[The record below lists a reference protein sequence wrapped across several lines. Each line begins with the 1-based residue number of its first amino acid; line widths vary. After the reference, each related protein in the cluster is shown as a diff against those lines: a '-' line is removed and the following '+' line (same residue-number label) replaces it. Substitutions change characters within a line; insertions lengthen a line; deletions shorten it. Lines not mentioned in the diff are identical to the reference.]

1 MERERVI
8 RIFLSYA
15 FKPWQG
21 AYKAPEIR
29 SMLDRAVASAAKQ
42 QGLEGRNVRLVPD
55 YVMEPGRI
63 LRDEIHR
70 KIRSSDMAVVD
81 ISDNNPNVLYEL
93 GYMDA
98 LGKYPPILL
107 KSNREKDKYE
117 VPSDINSKIYIP
129 YDCIDDAEFE
139 LAGAIEKQV
148 MEILD
153 APPGRNEIGSL
164 WCGREARAIRVIA
177 PKSQVDTEFSRVES
191 PNYDRFHKMGDKT
204 AVWETLVLLARLYP
218 DADVTVHVADEFD
231 MESEMNRDNLVAIGG
246 PGFGDDE
253 GNRVCRLI
261 SQRMGSV
268 VSYAEDYE
276 TMLADGDRLTASS
289 KGGVMSR
296 DHGYFAR
303 FRNPYNPDSTVVLI
317 HGIHT
322 LGVLGAARALSDNA
336 ASLDN
341 VKWAL
346 GRLGSDPSFESWFP
360 VGVTGGVVDTPL
372 MKDAKMSYFSDPA
385 GPADKCAARPPKSGQ
400 RGRGLHGLW
409 RRWKNVFR

>member
-15 FKPWQG
+15 FKPWQN
-21 AYKAPEIR
+21 AYRAPEIR
-29 SMLDRAVASAAKQ
+29 SMLDRAVASAAKRQ
-42 QGLEGRNVRLVPD
+42 SLEGRNARLVPD
-55 YVMEPGRI
+55 YVMKPGRI
-63 LRDEIHR
+63 LWDEIHK

-98 LGKYPPILL
+98 LGKYPAILL
-107 KSNREKDKYE
+107 KSNKEKDKYD

-129 YDCIDDAEFE
+129 YDHIDDVESE
-139 LAGAIEKQV
+139 LTDTIESQV
-148 MEILD
+148 MEILN
-153 APPGRNEIGSL
+153 APPGRNEIRCL
-164 WCGREARAIRVIA
+164 WHGRDARTIRVIA
-177 PKSQVDTEFSRVES
+177 PKSQVKTEFSRAES

-231 MESEMNRDNLVAIGG
+231 MESEMIRDNLVAIGG

-253 GNRVCRLI
+253 GNRVCRMI
-261 SQRMGSV
+261 SQRVGSV
-268 VSYAEDYE
+268 VSYAKDYE
-276 TMLADGDRLTASS
+276 TMLAGDDRLTALSE
-289 KGGVMSR
+289 GGAMRR

-303 FRNPYNPDSTVVLI
+303 FRNPYNPDSAVVLI

-322 LGVLGAARALSDNA
+322 LGVLGAARAFSDHT

-341 VKWAL
+341 VEWAL

-372 MKDAKMSYFSDPA
+372 MKDAALSHFSGSA
-385 GPADKCAARPPKSGQ
+385 GPVRTTGVEP
-400 RGRGLHGLW
+400 
-409 RRWKNVFR
+409 

>member
-1 MERERVI
+1 MRQERTL

-15 FKPWQG
+15 FTPWQK
-21 AYKAPEIR
+21 AYKQQEIKA
-29 SMLDRAVASAAKQ
+29 MLNRAVESAGGRESLA
-42 QGLEGRNVRLVPD
+42 GRNARLVPD
-55 YVMEPGRI
+55 YALEAGRVI
-63 LRDEIHR
+63 REEIHE
-70 KIRSSDMAVVD
+70 KIRASDMAVVD
-81 ISDNNPNVLYEL
+81 ISDNNPNVMYEL

-107 KSNREKDKYE
+107 KSNREKEKYT
-117 VPSDINSKIYIP
+117 VPSDINNINRIE
-129 YDCIDDAEFE
+129 YDRIGDAEAP
-139 LAGAIEKQV
+139 LADALEAQAAS
-148 MEILD
+148 ILD
-153 APPGRNEIGSL
+153 APPGRNEIRSL

-177 PKSQVDTEFSRVES
+177 PKSQVKTEFSSAAS

-253 GNRVCRLI
+253 GNRVCRMI
-261 SQRMGSV
+261 SQRMNSA

-276 TMLADGDRLTASS
+276 TMLAGNDRLVASS
-289 KGGVMSR
+289 EGGAVRR

-303 FRNPYNPDSTVVLI
+303 FRNPYNPDSAIVMI

-322 LGVLGAARALSDNA
+322 LGVLGAARAFSDHA

-346 GRLGSDPSFESWFP
+346 GCLGYDPSFESWFP
-360 VGVTGGVVDTPL
+360 VGVTGGVVDMPL
-372 MKDAKMSYFSDPA
+372 MKDAKLSLFPDPA
-385 GPADKCAARPPKSGQ
+385 GPVRAQGPGPE
-400 RGRGLHGLW
+400 
-409 RRWKNVFR
+409 